1 MNTNDLETFRRKA
14 EEIMSKEEANKLT
27 DRLEELSCDRE
38 NIALYTKLT
47 NEEMVFNTRLAYAEE
62 EAKERGYNAG
72 VEKGIEQGIEQGIEK
87 GIEQGIEQGMEQ
99 GIEQGSKKTQIDI
112 AKNLIRIGLDN
123 NKISES
129 TGLSIKE
136 IESLKGSLN

>member
-1 MNTNDLETFRRKA
+1 MSTNDLETFKRKA

-62 EAKERGYNAG
+62 EAKEQGYNAG
-72 VEKGIEQGIEQGIEK
+72 VEKGIEQGIEK
-87 GIEQGIEQGMEQ
+87 GIGQ
-99 GIEQGSKKTQIDI
+99 GIEQGSKKMQIDI

-136 IESLKGSLN
+136 IESLKEV

>member
-1 MNTNDLETFRRKA
+1 MNTNDLETFKRKA
-14 EEIMSKEEANKLT
+14 EEIMSKEEADKLT

-72 VEKGIEQGIEQGIEK
+72 IEEGIEK
-87 GIEQGIEQGMEQ
+87 GIEQGIE
-99 GIEQGSKKTQIDI
+99 I
-112 AKNLIRIGLDN
+112 
-123 NKISES
+123 
-129 TGLSIKE
+129 
-136 IESLKGSLN
+136 

>member
-1 MNTNDLETFRRKA
+1 MNTNDLETFKRKA
-14 EEIMSKEEANKLT
+14 AEIMSKEEADKLT

-72 VEKGIEQGIEQGIEK
+72 IEKGIEKGIEQGIEK
-87 GIEQGIEQGMEQ
+87 GIEQGIEQG
-99 GIEQGSKKTQIDI
+99 SKETQIDI